1 MSQEMPGVPEKPRV
15 GDSLGSPWETQQVQ
29 TNWQEPWPEVKSTR
43 PLVGNRA
50 LVPVLRAQRALWKQ
64 QKGQYPKLSTGET
77 VGSRQE
83 HLETL
88 LMTSSRWPAPSS
100 CLPSCLLCLMR
111 SWYMWLQ
118 SSHPLRPISL
128 FITQCAALS
137 RFIYFIMFS
146 AVTSLISSL
155 IFTRTQQLA
164 AVLPL
169 PSPHL
174 PPRAP
179 LWCPRPRSSILYWL
193 LTQDIGKEAAVCD
206 SAPRMWG

>member
-1 MSQEMPGVPEKPRV
+1 MSPEMPGVPEKPRV
-15 GDSLGSPWETQQVQ
+15 GGSLGSPWETQRVQ
-29 TNWQEPWPEVKSTR
+29 TNWQLPWPEVMSTR

-50 LVPVLRAQRALWKQ
+50 LVPVLRTHRALWKQ

-100 CLPSCLLCLMR
+100 CLPSCLLCLMH

-118 SSHPLRPISL
+118 SSHPLHPISL

-137 RFIYFIMFS
+137 RFIYFIMFP

-164 AVLPL
+164 AVLPP
-169 PSPHL
+169 PSPRL

-179 LWCPRPRSSILYWL
+179 LWCPRPGSSIPYQL

-206 SAPRMWG
+206 TVPWMWG